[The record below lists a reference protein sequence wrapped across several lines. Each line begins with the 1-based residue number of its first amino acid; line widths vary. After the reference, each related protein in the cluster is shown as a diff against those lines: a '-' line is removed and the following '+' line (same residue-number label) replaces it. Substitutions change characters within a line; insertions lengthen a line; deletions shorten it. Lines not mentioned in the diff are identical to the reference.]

1 MKNRIEL
8 IDLFEKNRVFNRG
21 IEIGSYKGE
30 YAKEILNKWNGK
42 LYLLDL
48 WRSVDDGSYIDE
60 TNCKNY
66 NDIMNTCCENIRTF
80 ENRCFMLRANADDL
94 CNLFPNE
101 YFDFI
106 YIDANHK
113 YDAVLNDM
121 NKWFP
126 KLRKGGVFAG
136 HDYLKINWLEDPNF
150 SEDRINKHIFSSGGD
165 YMGLFGVNP
174 AVEEFCSINKYNFLT
189 TEQEWFSSWYFI
201 K

>member
-1 MKNRIEL
+1 MIDRIEL
-8 IDLFEKNRVFNRG
+8 INLFEKNRVFNRG
-21 IEIGSYKGE
+21 LEIGSYKGE
-30 YAKEILNKWNGK
+30 YAKEILKKWKGR

-48 WRSVDDGSYIDE
+48 WKSVDDDSYIDE

-66 NDIMNTCCENIRTF
+66 NSIMNACCENIKTF
-80 ENRCFMLRANADDL
+80 EDRCFMFRADSNDL
-94 CNLFPNE
+94 CDLFPSE

-113 YDAVLNDM
+113 YDTVLNDM

-136 HDYLKINWLEDPNF
+136 HDYIKMDWFEDVNF
-150 SEDRINKHIFSSGGD
+150 AQDKINKHIFSPDGY

-174 AVEEFCSINKYNFLT
+174 AVNEFCSINNYKFLT
-189 TEQEWFSSWYFI
+189 TEQEWYSSWYFI